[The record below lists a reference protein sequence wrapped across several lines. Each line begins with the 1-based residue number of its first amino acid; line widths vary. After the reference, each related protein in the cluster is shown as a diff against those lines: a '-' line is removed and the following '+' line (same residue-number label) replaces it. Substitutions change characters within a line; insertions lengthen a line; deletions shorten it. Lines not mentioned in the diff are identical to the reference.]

1 MYTNNLFIYLFAINV
16 AGCSNLY
23 NEFFKPTKKY
33 GHFCFSLNNFL
44 RDHRRT
50 LKKFTNETKFTSYF
64 TLTIKYKKNAFL
76 FIILGT
82 YYEVNTR
89 EANIKRRKAEKT
101 VPTSYI

>member
-50 LKKFTNETKFTSYF
+50 LKKVTNETNFISYF
-64 TLTIKYKKNAFL
+64 TLTIYYKKMQF
-76 FIILGT
+76 FFSFYVHII
-82 YYEVNTR
+82 
-89 EANIKRRKAEKT
+89 K
-101 VPTSYI
+101 